1 MTALS
6 EDELP
11 LTLPKMKEIRPSQTG
26 ESPLA
31 NNLEWLEVVDPVTGK
46 KGRRKR
52 IRCRTGPEAAGITC
66 ATLIQTIA
74 KLS

>member
-46 KGRRKR
+46 KRPKETNTMPNWAGSCWYYLRY
-52 IRCRTGPEAAGITC
+52 IDPNNSEA
-66 ATLIQTIA
+66 
-74 KLS
+74 